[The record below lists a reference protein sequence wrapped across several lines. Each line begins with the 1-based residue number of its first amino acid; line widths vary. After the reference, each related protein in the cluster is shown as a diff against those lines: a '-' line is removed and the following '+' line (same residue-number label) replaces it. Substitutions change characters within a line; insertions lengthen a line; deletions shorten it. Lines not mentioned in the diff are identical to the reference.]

1 MKDKF
6 GINFLEIFWVSLAF
20 IFFTMV
26 GALSHEYG
34 HIAVAKYYGFPTIL
48 HYGSMNYEDNSVEMK
63 EADLLMKKNNSAIVN
78 QNDFPDQDQLNNLW
92 KVIYF
97 KELMIRIGGPFQT
110 ILTGTIGFI
119 VLLIRRKNIQQY
131 GMKTLDWLCVFL
143 SLFWLREVC
152 NLTLSVLSAI
162 LRGKQNYFG
171 GDEKNIAMMLEIPKG
186 SIAIPLAIL
195 GLLVSLFVIFK
206 IIPIDKRLNF
216 ILGGLFGGV
225 LGYILWL
232 RILGP
237 IVMP

>member
-78 QNDFPDQDQLNNLW
+78 QNDFPDQDRLNNLW

-110 ILTGTIGFI
+110 ILTGTVGFI
-119 VLLIRRKNIQQY
+119 FLLFRRNKIQQN
-131 GMKTLDWLCVFL
+131 GMKILDWLFVFL
-143 SLFWLREVC
+143 SLFWLREIC
-152 NLTLSVLSAI
+152 NLAITVTGAI
-162 LRGKQNYFG
+162 LFGKQNYFG

-186 SIAIPLAIL
+186 SIAIPLAIF